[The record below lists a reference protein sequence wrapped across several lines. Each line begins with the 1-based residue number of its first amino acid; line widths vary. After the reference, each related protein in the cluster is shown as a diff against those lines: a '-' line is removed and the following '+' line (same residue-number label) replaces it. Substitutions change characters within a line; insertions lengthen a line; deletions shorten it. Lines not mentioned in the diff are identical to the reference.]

1 MFETLILMLDATIRT
16 APPLILAA
24 MAGMF
29 CERSGVVNI
38 ALEGKLLASAFAS
51 AAAAAVTGSAWIG
64 LGVGVGISILFAL
77 LHGFATITHRGDQV
91 VSGMAINI
99 LAAGLTVTLGRYWFD
114 QGGQTPALSGA
125 ARFAPIDLPYAK
137 ELYDV
142 PVIGQLYSEL
152 LSGHSLLEY
161 VAFAAVP
168 LAWWVLFRTRFG
180 LRLRAVGE
188 APAAVDTAGISV
200 VRMRYTALIIG
211 GLLAG
216 IGGTYLAVAQTA
228 QFIPNMSA
236 GKGFMALAA
245 LVFGKWRPWNAM
257 AACLLFGFLDAVAI
271 RLQGVSIGDFP
282 IPVQAI
288 EALPYILTV
297 FLLAGFIGK
306 RFEGR
311 LGEVDTAACAE
322 FATAW
327 AEGRVALESLQV
339 HRRLGEGHVPAPRAA
354 ASGGRREQ
362 ALELA
367 LAGMALATLVVSWL
381 KRNSIHHCPWDISEY
396 GGFAPILP
404 LFAGLPDGIAPGR
417 CFPGGH
423 ASVGFG
429 MLSYAFAAH
438 AGGSRHTFW
447 ITTGVLATGVF
458 ASTVQMLR
466 GAHFLSHQLW
476 TLWWCWAVCLAVY
489 GLFRWRSWI

>member
-1 MFETLILMLDATIRT
+1 MFELLILMLDATIRT

-38 ALEGKLLASAFAS
+38 ALEGKLLASAFAGG
-51 AAAAAVTGSAWIG
+51 AAAAVSGSAWVG
-64 LGVGVGISILFAL
+64 LGAGVGVSILFAL
-77 LHGFATITHRGDQV
+77 MHGFATITHRGDQV

-125 ARFAPIDLPYAK
+125 ARFAPIELPYAR

-142 PVIGQLYSEL
+142 PVIGQIYSEL

-161 VAFAAVP
+161 VAFACVP

-245 LVFGKWRPWNAM
+245 LVFGKWKPWSAM

-271 RLQGVSIGDFP
+271 RLQGVSIGDFA

-306 RFEGR
+306 AVAPKA
-311 LGEVDTAACAE
+311 LGTPYVKE
-322 FATAW
+322 
-327 AEGRVALESLQV
+327 
-339 HRRLGEGHVPAPRAA
+339 
-354 ASGGRREQ
+354 RE
-362 ALELA
+362 
-367 LAGMALATLVVSWL
+367 
-381 KRNSIHHCPWDISEY
+381 
-396 GGFAPILP
+396 
-404 LFAGLPDGIAPGR
+404 
-417 CFPGGH
+417 
-423 ASVGFG
+423 
-429 MLSYAFAAH
+429 
-438 AGGSRHTFW
+438 
-447 ITTGVLATGVF
+447 
-458 ASTVQMLR
+458 
-466 GAHFLSHQLW
+466 
-476 TLWWCWAVCLAVY
+476 
-489 GLFRWRSWI
+489 

>member
-1 MFETLILMLDATIRT
+1 M
-16 APPLILAA
+16 P
-24 MAGMF
+24 
-29 CERSGVVNI
+29 VV
-38 ALEGKLLASAFAS
+38 
-51 AAAAAVTGSAWIG
+51 
-64 LGVGVGISILFAL
+64 
-77 LHGFATITHRGDQV
+77 
-91 VSGMAINI
+91 
-99 LAAGLTVTLGRYWFD
+99 
-114 QGGQTPALSGA
+114 
-125 ARFAPIDLPYAK
+125 
-137 ELYDV
+137 
-142 PVIGQLYSEL
+142 GQLYSEL

-271 RLQGVSIGDFP
+271 RLQGVSIGGFP

-306 RFEGR
+306 AVAPKALGTPTSKSGNSPPFMPCKRPACGPFIQLNSANGAHQR
-311 LGEVDTAACAE
+311 GLMGIAQPLRQIVHQQPHLGE
-322 FATAW
+322 
-327 AEGRVALESLQV
+327 
-339 HRRLGEGHVPAPRAA
+339 
-354 ASGGRREQ
+354 
-362 ALELA
+362 
-367 LAGMALATLVVSWL
+367 
-381 KRNSIHHCPWDISEY
+381 
-396 GGFAPILP
+396 
-404 LFAGLPDGIAPGR
+404 
-417 CFPGGH
+417 
-423 ASVGFG
+423 
-429 MLSYAFAAH
+429 
-438 AGGSRHTFW
+438 
-447 ITTGVLATGVF
+447 
-458 ASTVQMLR
+458 
-466 GAHFLSHQLW
+466 
-476 TLWWCWAVCLAVY
+476 
-489 GLFRWRSWI
+489 RWRLWG

>member
-38 ALEGKLLASAFAS
+38 ALEGKLLAAAFAS
-51 AAAAAVTGSAWIG
+51 GAAAAVSGSAWIG
-64 LGVGVGISILFAL
+64 LGAGVGVSILFAL
-77 LHGFATITHRGDQV
+77 MHGFATITHRGDQV

-137 ELYDV
+137 ELWDV

-245 LVFGKWRPWNAM
+245 LVFGKWRPWSAM

-271 RLQGVSIGDFP
+271 RLQGVRIGDFP

-297 FLLAGFIGK
+297 FLLAGFIGRAVAPK
-306 RFEGR
+306 A
-311 LGEVDTAACAE
+311 LGTPYVKE
-322 FATAW
+322 
-327 AEGRVALESLQV
+327 
-339 HRRLGEGHVPAPRAA
+339 
-354 ASGGRREQ
+354 RE
-362 ALELA
+362 
-367 LAGMALATLVVSWL
+367 
-381 KRNSIHHCPWDISEY
+381 
-396 GGFAPILP
+396 
-404 LFAGLPDGIAPGR
+404 
-417 CFPGGH
+417 
-423 ASVGFG
+423 
-429 MLSYAFAAH
+429 
-438 AGGSRHTFW
+438 
-447 ITTGVLATGVF
+447 
-458 ASTVQMLR
+458 
-466 GAHFLSHQLW
+466 
-476 TLWWCWAVCLAVY
+476 
-489 GLFRWRSWI
+489 

>member
-1 MFETLILMLDATIRT
+1 MFEMLILMLDATIRT

-38 ALEGKLLASAFAS
+38 ALEGKLLAAAFAS
-51 AAAAAVTGSAWIG
+51 GAAAAVSGSAWIG
-64 LGVGVGISILFAL
+64 LGAGAGISILFAL

-125 ARFAPIDLPYAK
+125 ARFAPIDLPFAR

-142 PVIGQLYSEL
+142 PVLGQLYSEL

-161 VAFAAVP
+161 LAFAAVP

-245 LVFGKWRPWNAM
+245 LVFGKWRPWSAM

-288 EALPYILTV
+288 EALPYVLTV
-297 FLLAGFIGK
+297 FLLAGFIG
-306 RFEGR
+306 RA
-311 LGEVDTAACAE
+311 V
-322 FATAW
+322 
-327 AEGRVALESLQV
+327 
-339 HRRLGEGHVPAPRAA
+339 APRAL
-354 ASGGRREQ
+354 GTPYVKERE
-362 ALELA
+362 
-367 LAGMALATLVVSWL
+367 
-381 KRNSIHHCPWDISEY
+381 
-396 GGFAPILP
+396 
-404 LFAGLPDGIAPGR
+404 
-417 CFPGGH
+417 
-423 ASVGFG
+423 
-429 MLSYAFAAH
+429 
-438 AGGSRHTFW
+438 
-447 ITTGVLATGVF
+447 
-458 ASTVQMLR
+458 
-466 GAHFLSHQLW
+466 
-476 TLWWCWAVCLAVY
+476 
-489 GLFRWRSWI
+489 

>member
-1 MFETLILMLDATIRT
+1 MFELLILMLDATIRT

-38 ALEGKLLASAFAS
+38 ALEGKLLASAFAGG
-51 AAAAAVTGSAWIG
+51 ADAAVSGSAWVG
-64 LGVGVGISILFAL
+64 LGAGVGVSILFAL
-77 LHGFATITHRGDQV
+77 MHGFATITHRGDQV

-125 ARFAPIDLPYAK
+125 ARFAPIELPYAR

-161 VAFAAVP
+161 VAFACVP

-245 LVFGKWRPWNAM
+245 LVFGKWKPWSAM

-271 RLQGVSIGDFP
+271 RLQGVSIGDFA

-306 RFEGR
+306 AVAPKA
-311 LGEVDTAACAE
+311 LGTPYVKE
-322 FATAW
+322 
-327 AEGRVALESLQV
+327 
-339 HRRLGEGHVPAPRAA
+339 
-354 ASGGRREQ
+354 RE
-362 ALELA
+362 
-367 LAGMALATLVVSWL
+367 
-381 KRNSIHHCPWDISEY
+381 
-396 GGFAPILP
+396 
-404 LFAGLPDGIAPGR
+404 
-417 CFPGGH
+417 
-423 ASVGFG
+423 
-429 MLSYAFAAH
+429 
-438 AGGSRHTFW
+438 
-447 ITTGVLATGVF
+447 
-458 ASTVQMLR
+458 
-466 GAHFLSHQLW
+466 
-476 TLWWCWAVCLAVY
+476 
-489 GLFRWRSWI
+489 

>member
-38 ALEGKLLASAFAS
+38 ALEGKLLAAAFAS
-51 AAAAAVTGSAWIG
+51 AAAAAVSGSAWIG
-64 LGVGVGISILFAL
+64 LGAGVGVSILFAL
-77 LHGFATITHRGDQV
+77 LHGFSTITHRGDQV

-200 VRMRYTALIIG
+200 VRMRYIALIIG

-245 LVFGKWRPWNAM
+245 LVFGKWKPWSAM

-306 RFEGR
+306 AVAPKA
-311 LGEVDTAACAE
+311 LGTPYVKE
-322 FATAW
+322 
-327 AEGRVALESLQV
+327 
-339 HRRLGEGHVPAPRAA
+339 
-354 ASGGRREQ
+354 RE
-362 ALELA
+362 
-367 LAGMALATLVVSWL
+367 
-381 KRNSIHHCPWDISEY
+381 
-396 GGFAPILP
+396 
-404 LFAGLPDGIAPGR
+404 
-417 CFPGGH
+417 
-423 ASVGFG
+423 
-429 MLSYAFAAH
+429 
-438 AGGSRHTFW
+438 
-447 ITTGVLATGVF
+447 
-458 ASTVQMLR
+458 
-466 GAHFLSHQLW
+466 
-476 TLWWCWAVCLAVY
+476 
-489 GLFRWRSWI
+489 

>member
-1 MFETLILMLDATIRT
+1 MFELLILMLDATIRT

-38 ALEGKLLASAFAS
+38 ALEGKLLASAFAGG
-51 AAAAAVTGSAWIG
+51 AAAAVSGSAWVG
-64 LGVGVGISILFAL
+64 LGAGVGISILFAL
-77 LHGFATITHRGDQV
+77 MHGFATITHRGDQV

-125 ARFAPIDLPYAK
+125 ARFAPIDLPYAR

-161 VAFAAVP
+161 VAFACVP

-245 LVFGKWRPWNAM
+245 LVFGKWKPWSAM

-271 RLQGVSIGDFP
+271 RLQGVSIGDFA

-306 RFEGR
+306 AVAPKA
-311 LGEVDTAACAE
+311 LGTPYVKE
-322 FATAW
+322 
-327 AEGRVALESLQV
+327 
-339 HRRLGEGHVPAPRAA
+339 
-354 ASGGRREQ
+354 RE
-362 ALELA
+362 
-367 LAGMALATLVVSWL
+367 
-381 KRNSIHHCPWDISEY
+381 
-396 GGFAPILP
+396 
-404 LFAGLPDGIAPGR
+404 
-417 CFPGGH
+417 
-423 ASVGFG
+423 
-429 MLSYAFAAH
+429 
-438 AGGSRHTFW
+438 
-447 ITTGVLATGVF
+447 
-458 ASTVQMLR
+458 
-466 GAHFLSHQLW
+466 
-476 TLWWCWAVCLAVY
+476 
-489 GLFRWRSWI
+489 

>member
-1 MFETLILMLDATIRT
+1 MFELLILMLDATIRT

-38 ALEGKLLASAFAS
+38 ALEGKLLASAFAGG
-51 AAAAAVTGSAWIG
+51 AAAAVSGSAWVG
-64 LGVGVGISILFAL
+64 LGAGVGVSILFAL
-77 LHGFATITHRGDQV
+77 MHGFATITHRGDQV
-91 VSGMAINI
+91 VSGMTINI

-125 ARFAPIDLPYAK
+125 ARFAPIELPYAR

-161 VAFAAVP
+161 VAFACVP

-245 LVFGKWRPWNAM
+245 LVFGKWKPWSAM

-271 RLQGVSIGDFP
+271 RLQGVSIGDFA

-306 RFEGR
+306 AVAPKA
-311 LGEVDTAACAE
+311 LGTPYVKE
-322 FATAW
+322 
-327 AEGRVALESLQV
+327 
-339 HRRLGEGHVPAPRAA
+339 
-354 ASGGRREQ
+354 RE
-362 ALELA
+362 
-367 LAGMALATLVVSWL
+367 
-381 KRNSIHHCPWDISEY
+381 
-396 GGFAPILP
+396 
-404 LFAGLPDGIAPGR
+404 
-417 CFPGGH
+417 
-423 ASVGFG
+423 
-429 MLSYAFAAH
+429 
-438 AGGSRHTFW
+438 
-447 ITTGVLATGVF
+447 
-458 ASTVQMLR
+458 
-466 GAHFLSHQLW
+466 
-476 TLWWCWAVCLAVY
+476 
-489 GLFRWRSWI
+489 

>member
-1 MFETLILMLDATIRT
+1 VIMFELLILMLDATIRT

-38 ALEGKLLASAFAS
+38 ALEGKLLASAFAGG
-51 AAAAAVTGSAWIG
+51 AAAAVSGSAWVG
-64 LGVGVGISILFAL
+64 LGAGVGVSILFAL
-77 LHGFATITHRGDQV
+77 MHGFATITHRGDQV

-125 ARFAPIDLPYAK
+125 ARFAPIELPYAR

-161 VAFAAVP
+161 VAFACVP

-245 LVFGKWRPWNAM
+245 LVFGKWKPWSAM

-271 RLQGVSIGDFP
+271 RLQGVSIGDFA

-306 RFEGR
+306 AVAPKA
-311 LGEVDTAACAE
+311 LGTPYVKE
-322 FATAW
+322 
-327 AEGRVALESLQV
+327 
-339 HRRLGEGHVPAPRAA
+339 
-354 ASGGRREQ
+354 RE
-362 ALELA
+362 
-367 LAGMALATLVVSWL
+367 
-381 KRNSIHHCPWDISEY
+381 
-396 GGFAPILP
+396 
-404 LFAGLPDGIAPGR
+404 
-417 CFPGGH
+417 
-423 ASVGFG
+423 
-429 MLSYAFAAH
+429 
-438 AGGSRHTFW
+438 
-447 ITTGVLATGVF
+447 
-458 ASTVQMLR
+458 
-466 GAHFLSHQLW
+466 
-476 TLWWCWAVCLAVY
+476 
-489 GLFRWRSWI
+489 

>member
-1 MFETLILMLDATIRT
+1 MFELLILMLDATIRT

-38 ALEGKLLASAFAS
+38 ALEGKLLASAFAGG
-51 AAAAAVTGSAWIG
+51 AAAAVSGSAWVG
-64 LGVGVGISILFAL
+64 LGAGVGVSILFAL
-77 LHGFATITHRGDQV
+77 MHGFATITHRGDQV

-125 ARFAPIDLPYAK
+125 ARFAPIELPYAK

-161 VAFAAVP
+161 VAFACVP

-245 LVFGKWRPWNAM
+245 LVFGKWKPWSAM

-271 RLQGVSIGDFP
+271 RLQGVSIGDFA

-306 RFEGR
+306 AVAPKA
-311 LGEVDTAACAE
+311 LGTPYVKE
-322 FATAW
+322 
-327 AEGRVALESLQV
+327 
-339 HRRLGEGHVPAPRAA
+339 
-354 ASGGRREQ
+354 RE
-362 ALELA
+362 
-367 LAGMALATLVVSWL
+367 
-381 KRNSIHHCPWDISEY
+381 
-396 GGFAPILP
+396 
-404 LFAGLPDGIAPGR
+404 
-417 CFPGGH
+417 
-423 ASVGFG
+423 
-429 MLSYAFAAH
+429 
-438 AGGSRHTFW
+438 
-447 ITTGVLATGVF
+447 
-458 ASTVQMLR
+458 
-466 GAHFLSHQLW
+466 
-476 TLWWCWAVCLAVY
+476 
-489 GLFRWRSWI
+489 

>member
-51 AAAAAVTGSAWIG
+51 AAAAAVSGSAWIG
-64 LGVGVGISILFAL
+64 LGAGVGVSILFAL
-77 LHGFATITHRGDQV
+77 LHGFSTITHRGDQV

-245 LVFGKWRPWNAM
+245 LVFGKWKPWSAM

-306 RFEGR
+306 AVAPKA
-311 LGEVDTAACAE
+311 LGTPYVKE
-322 FATAW
+322 
-327 AEGRVALESLQV
+327 
-339 HRRLGEGHVPAPRAA
+339 
-354 ASGGRREQ
+354 RE
-362 ALELA
+362 
-367 LAGMALATLVVSWL
+367 
-381 KRNSIHHCPWDISEY
+381 
-396 GGFAPILP
+396 
-404 LFAGLPDGIAPGR
+404 
-417 CFPGGH
+417 
-423 ASVGFG
+423 
-429 MLSYAFAAH
+429 
-438 AGGSRHTFW
+438 
-447 ITTGVLATGVF
+447 
-458 ASTVQMLR
+458 
-466 GAHFLSHQLW
+466 
-476 TLWWCWAVCLAVY
+476 
-489 GLFRWRSWI
+489 

>member
-1 MFETLILMLDATIRT
+1 MFELLILMLDATIRT

-38 ALEGKLLASAFAS
+38 ALEGKLLASAFAGG
-51 AAAAAVTGSAWIG
+51 AAAAVSGSAWIG
-64 LGVGVGISILFAL
+64 LGAGVGVSILFAL
-77 LHGFATITHRGDQV
+77 MHGFATITHRGDQV

-125 ARFAPIDLPYAK
+125 ARFAPIELPYAR

-161 VAFAAVP
+161 VAFACVP

-245 LVFGKWRPWNAM
+245 LVFGKWKPWSAM

-271 RLQGVSIGDFP
+271 RLQGVSIGDFA

-306 RFEGR
+306 AVAPKA
-311 LGEVDTAACAE
+311 LGTPYVKE
-322 FATAW
+322 
-327 AEGRVALESLQV
+327 
-339 HRRLGEGHVPAPRAA
+339 
-354 ASGGRREQ
+354 RE
-362 ALELA
+362 
-367 LAGMALATLVVSWL
+367 
-381 KRNSIHHCPWDISEY
+381 
-396 GGFAPILP
+396 
-404 LFAGLPDGIAPGR
+404 
-417 CFPGGH
+417 
-423 ASVGFG
+423 
-429 MLSYAFAAH
+429 
-438 AGGSRHTFW
+438 
-447 ITTGVLATGVF
+447 
-458 ASTVQMLR
+458 
-466 GAHFLSHQLW
+466 
-476 TLWWCWAVCLAVY
+476 
-489 GLFRWRSWI
+489 

>member
-1 MFETLILMLDATIRT
+1 MFELLILMLDATIRT

-38 ALEGKLLASAFAS
+38 ALEGKLLASAFAGG
-51 AAAAAVTGSAWIG
+51 AAAAVSGSAWVG
-64 LGVGVGISILFAL
+64 LGAGVGVSILFAL
-77 LHGFATITHRGDQV
+77 MHGFATITHRGDQV

-125 ARFAPIDLPYAK
+125 ARFAPIDLPYAR

-161 VAFAAVP
+161 VAFACVP
-168 LAWWVLFRTRFG
+168 LAWWMLFRTRFG

-245 LVFGKWRPWNAM
+245 LVFGKWKPWSAM

-271 RLQGVSIGDFP
+271 RLQGVSIGDFA

-306 RFEGR
+306 AVAPKA
-311 LGEVDTAACAE
+311 LGTPYVKE
-322 FATAW
+322 
-327 AEGRVALESLQV
+327 
-339 HRRLGEGHVPAPRAA
+339 
-354 ASGGRREQ
+354 RE
-362 ALELA
+362 
-367 LAGMALATLVVSWL
+367 
-381 KRNSIHHCPWDISEY
+381 
-396 GGFAPILP
+396 
-404 LFAGLPDGIAPGR
+404 
-417 CFPGGH
+417 
-423 ASVGFG
+423 
-429 MLSYAFAAH
+429 
-438 AGGSRHTFW
+438 
-447 ITTGVLATGVF
+447 
-458 ASTVQMLR
+458 
-466 GAHFLSHQLW
+466 
-476 TLWWCWAVCLAVY
+476 
-489 GLFRWRSWI
+489 